1 MDVDTKKL
9 INQKKYTMKDKKIR
23 EIKKEWQEN
32 QRSRLNESEGE
43 QLEQSCTM
51 NGAHKYIKRKN

>member
-43 QLEQSCTM
+43 
-51 NGAHKYIKRKN
+51 

>member
-1 MDVDTKKL
+1 MGIDTKKL

-43 QLEQSCTM
+43 QLEQ
-51 NGAHKYIKRKN
+51 